1 MGPYYHHLANLPEAY
16 CEACLNLC
24 ICLDAAKTSTHC
36 RRVRLA
42 CVVQKIDKSCGGSV
56 CAANAMHSML
66 ALASDTSAITH
77 RFVELKEL
85 GVKPD
90 LVTYNTLLKA
100 CMRSANLPCAEV
112 IMTQL
117 RQQGLQACLL
127 PTGKHMP
134 QQTTGM
140 TSSY

>member
-1 MGPYYHHLANLPEAY
+1 MHQPVNALHVVGPSA
-16 CEACLNLC
+16 
-24 ICLDAAKTSTHC
+24 HC

-42 CVVQKIDKSCGGSV
+42 C
-56 CAANAMHSML
+56 AAKQIRVRDRFVSAAETMPAIQCS
-66 ALASDTSAITH
+66 AFDTSATTG

-117 RQQGLQACLL
+117 CQQGLQVCLL
-127 PTGKHMP
+127 PTGKLMP
-134 QQTTGM
+134 QQTA
-140 TSSY
+140 